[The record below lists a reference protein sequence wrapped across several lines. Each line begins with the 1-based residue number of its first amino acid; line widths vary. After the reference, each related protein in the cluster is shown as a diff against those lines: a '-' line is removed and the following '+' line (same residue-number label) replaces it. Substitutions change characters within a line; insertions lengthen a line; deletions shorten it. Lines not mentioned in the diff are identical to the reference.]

1 MSSLLRIRQ
10 IYPTLAQNDRKLAD
24 FLLSNPEQARHLSSQ
39 KLAQQTGVSQ
49 SAVVKFAQKLG
60 YKGFPAL
67 KLALSEI
74 VASPPQA
81 VTLHNQ
87 ILSTDSLKTVGEK
100 LLSEKTAALRA
111 TLDINSE
118 QRLTQAL
125 EMLRTARKVIL
136 IGIGASGLVAKD
148 LAYKLLKIGVVAVS
162 ETDMHVQLAVVQAL
176 NVQDLVLAI
185 SFSGERREV
194 NLAAEEAQRRGAK
207 VLALTS
213 FSPNNLQQRA
223 DHCLYTISEEPV
235 IRSAAISSSTAQ
247 YALTDLLFMAMIQ
260 QDLESAQA
268 NIKHSAA
275 LVKRLV

>member
-10 IYPTLAQNDRKLAD
+10 LYPTLAQNDRKLAD
-24 FLLSNPEQARHLSSQ
+24 FLLTNPEQARHLSSQ

-67 KLALSEI
+67 KQALSEI
-74 VASPPQA
+74 VAAPEQA

-100 LLSEKTAALRA
+100 LLAEKAAALRA

-118 QRLTQAL
+118 QRLTDAL
-125 EMLRTARKVIL
+125 DMLRSARRVIL
-136 IGIGASGLVAKD
+136 TGLGASGLVAKD
-148 LAYKLLKIGVVAVS
+148 LAYKLLKIGVMAVS
-162 ETDMHVQLAVVQAL
+162 ETDMHAQLAAVQAL
-176 NVQDLVLAI
+176 DSRDLLLAI
-185 SFSGERREV
+185 SFSGERREI
-194 NLAAEEAQRRGAK
+194 NLAAEEAQRCGAK

-213 FSPNNLQQRA
+213 FTPNSLQQRA
-223 DHCLYTISEEPV
+223 DHCLYTISEEPA

-247 YALTDLLFMAMIQ
+247 YALTDMLFMAMIQ
-260 QDLESAQA
+260 QDLESAQDH
-268 NIKHSAA
+268 IKHSAA
-275 LVKRLV
+275 LVKKLV

>member
-10 IYPTLAQNDRKLAD
+10 LYPTLAQNDRKLAD
-24 FLLSNPEQARHLSSQ
+24 FLLTNPEQARHLSSQ

-67 KLALSEI
+67 KQALSEI
-74 VASPPQA
+74 VAAPEQA

-100 LLSEKTAALRA
+100 LLAEKAAALRA

-118 QRLTQAL
+118 QRLTEAL
-125 EMLRTARKVIL
+125 DMLRSARRVIL
-136 IGIGASGLVAKD
+136 TGLGASGLVAKD
-148 LAYKLLKIGVVAVS
+148 LAYKLLKIGVMAVS
-162 ETDMHVQLAVVQAL
+162 ETDMHAQLAAVQAL
-176 NVQDLVLAI
+176 DSRDLLLAI
-185 SFSGERREV
+185 SFSGERREI
-194 NLAAEEAQRRGAK
+194 NLAAEEAQRCGAK

-213 FSPNNLQQRA
+213 FTPNSLQQRA

-260 QDLESAQA
+260 QDLESAQDH
-268 NIKHSAA
+268 IKHSAA
-275 LVKRLV
+275 LVKKLV

>member
-10 IYPTLAQNDRKLAD
+10 LYPTLAQNDRKLAD
-24 FLLSNPEQARHLSSQ
+24 FLLTNPEQARHLSSQ

-67 KLALSEI
+67 KQALSEI
-74 VASPPQA
+74 VAAPEQA

-100 LLSEKTAALRA
+100 LLAEKAAALRA

-118 QRLTQAL
+118 QRLTEAL
-125 EMLRTARKVIL
+125 DMLRSARRVIL
-136 IGIGASGLVAKD
+136 TGLGASGLVAKD
-148 LAYKLLKIGVVAVS
+148 LAYKLLKIGVMAVS
-162 ETDMHVQLAVVQAL
+162 ETDMHAQLAAVQAL
-176 NVQDLVLAI
+176 DSRDLLLAI
-185 SFSGERREV
+185 SFSGERREI
-194 NLAAEEAQRRGAK
+194 NLAAEEAQRCGAK

-213 FSPNNLQQRA
+213 FTPNSLQQRA
-223 DHCLYTISEEPV
+223 DHCLYTISEEPA

-247 YALTDLLFMAMIQ
+247 YALTDLLLWQ
-260 QDLESAQA
+260 
-268 NIKHSAA
+268 
-275 LVKRLV
+275 